1 LGSDSYHMLREQKY
15 RDILKE
21 LNNLI
26 IECDDAW
33 IIKDV
38 YGNARLTG
46 HAADEIIGKD
56 ISFIFQSQPILDRL
70 KKTSLSPEPV
80 GGIIRAKFHPD
91 SGPPVNVAVSM
102 SRIKGEG
109 PRHSFVLT
117 VRDITNKLLLA
128 RQNRQMA
135 VRMRENEKLAY
146 LGSMVQGLTHN
157 LLSPLTAILGRAE
170 MLSLKY
176 TNERDLEDIIHTAST
191 MGENI
196 RTLLAKIAGERQST
210 EQELDI
216 NDILRA
222 ELRVLEANLFFKHKI
237 KKEYHFEDDLPKL
250 RGIYG
255 DFSQS
260 FTNII
265 KNAID
270 AMKESQEKKLAV
282 ATGYDKERIM
292 VLVADTGCGIEK
304 KHISKIFES
313 NFSTKVHKIGNS
325 DEDLS
330 GMGLGLASVKELMSH
345 YGVTFDVKSTLNK
358 GTVFRLYIPYEEEDR
373 VSKQEMRERMY
384 ARLSKVIQD
393 LENLPTI
400 PNILYEIIDAT
411 RTEVSFGELSQFVEK
426 DYALAGKIFT
436 IVNSAY
442 YGLMRPITTILRA
455 ISYLGME
462 EVRDICFGLLSQ
474 QVLVS
479 SGPKALVQ
487 RLWSHSLAAAIASR
501 HIMLYLGQEIEF
513 GYLTALLHDIGKI
526 ILLSNYKKLALERPK
541 TEPQNL
547 ISREEEQ
554 EMFGLTHDL
563 VGGVFFNERT
573 ILPAVLSEAI
583 MNHHGSPD
591 PEAHELTRLLMLS
604 NNIAHNLDK
613 SEECPP
619 ETVKLAKLLWGFTPD
634 DVRRIME
641 ESGKAM
647 EFLKECYKIEF

>member
-1 LGSDSYHMLREQKY
+1 MGSDSYHTLREQKY

-21 LNNLI
+21 LNDLI
-26 IECDDAW
+26 IECEDTW

-46 HAADEIIGKD
+46 HTADEIIGKD
-56 ISFIFQSQPILDRL
+56 LSFIFQSQPILDRL
-70 KKTSLSPEPV
+70 KKASLSPEPI
-80 GGIIRAKFHPD
+80 GGIIRAKFHP
-91 SGPPVNVAVSM
+91 SNGPPVNVAVSI
-102 SRIKGEG
+102 SRIKGDG
-109 PRHSFVLT
+109 PHHSFVLT

-176 TNERDLEDIIHTAST
+176 QSERDLEDIIHTT
-191 MGENI
+191 RIMGENI

-216 NDILRA
+216 NDILKA

-237 KKEYHFEDDLPKL
+237 KKEYHFEERLPKI

-260 FTNII
+260 FANII

-270 AMKESQEKKLAV
+270 AMKDSKEKKLAV

-292 VLVADTGCGIEK
+292 VLVADSGCGIEK
-304 KHISKIFES
+304 KHISKIFDS
-313 NFSTKVHKIGNS
+313 NFSTKLHRIGNS

-330 GMGLGLASVKELMSH
+330 GMGLGLASVKELLSH
-345 YGVTFDVKSTLNK
+345 YGVSFDVKSNLNK
-358 GTVFRLYIPYEEEDR
+358 GTVFRLYIPYVDEDR
-373 VSKQEMRERMY
+373 VSKQEMKERMY
-384 ARLSKVIQD
+384 ARLTKVIQD

-411 RTEVSFGELSQFVEK
+411 RTEVSLSELSLFVEK

-442 YGLMRPITTILRA
+442 YGLMHPITTILRA

-479 SGPKALVQ
+479 SGPKVLVQ
-487 RLWSHSLAAAIASR
+487 RLWSHSLAAAIASK

-513 GYLTALLHDIGKI
+513 GYLTALLHDIGKV
-526 ILLSNYKKLALERPK
+526 ILLANYKKLALERPK
-541 TEPQNL
+541 TEPQDL
-547 ISREEEQ
+547 ISREDEQ
-554 EMFGLTHDL
+554 KMFGLTHDM
-563 VGGVFFNERT
+563 VGGIFFKERT
-573 ILPAVLSEAI
+573 ILPEVLSEAI
-583 MNHHGSPD
+583 MSHHGSAD
-591 PEAHELTRLLMLS
+591 PGAHELTRLLMLS
-604 NNIAHNLDK
+604 NTIAHNLDK
-613 SEECPP
+613 SDDCPP
-619 ETVKLAKLLWGFTPD
+619 ETIKLAKKLWDFTPD
-634 DVRRIME
+634 DLKRIME
-641 ESGKAM
+641 ESRKAM
-647 EFLKECYKIEF
+647 EFLKECYKLDF